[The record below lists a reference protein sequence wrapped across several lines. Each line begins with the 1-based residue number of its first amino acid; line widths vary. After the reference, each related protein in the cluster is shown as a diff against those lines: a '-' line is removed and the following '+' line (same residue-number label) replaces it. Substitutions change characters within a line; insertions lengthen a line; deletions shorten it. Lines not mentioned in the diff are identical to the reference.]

1 MKVTDYHDTLYQPN
15 LVDDDEKENL
25 IPKMHNISRV
35 KIQRVI
41 NEDETRQM
49 SNILLDFLLS
59 FSGCIIFGISSWL
72 GSTEKNRGL
81 SPAL

>member
-1 MKVTDYHDTLYQPN
+1 
-15 LVDDDEKENL
+15 
-25 IPKMHNISRV
+25 MHNISRV

-59 FSGCIIFGISSWL
+59 FSGCIILGISSWL

-81 SPAL
+81 SRAL